1 MNENKTKATDAS
13 VEDYITGLGN
23 ELRQSDARQLIE
35 IMQSATGEK
44 PTMWGSSMVGFGSYH
59 YKYDSGREGDMM
71 RVGFAA
77 RKPAVVLYGLTI
89 ADPNHPNHQL
99 LDELGPHKT
108 GKGCIY
114 IKSMSDIDHAVLK
127 RMTKAAFTTKP

>member
-1 MNENKTKATDAS
+1 MGENKTKATDAS
-13 VEDYITGLGN
+13 VEDYIAGLEN
-23 ELRQSDARQLIE
+23 TQRQSDARQLIE
-35 IMQSATGEK
+35 IMQATTGEK

-77 RKPAVVLYGLTI
+77 RKPAVVLYGLI
-89 ADPNHPNHQL
+89 IGHPNHANHQL
-99 LDELGPHKT
+99 IKKLGPHKT

-114 IKSMSDIDHAVLK
+114 IKSMSDIDHAALK
-127 RMTKAAFTTKP
+127 HMIEAAFTAKP